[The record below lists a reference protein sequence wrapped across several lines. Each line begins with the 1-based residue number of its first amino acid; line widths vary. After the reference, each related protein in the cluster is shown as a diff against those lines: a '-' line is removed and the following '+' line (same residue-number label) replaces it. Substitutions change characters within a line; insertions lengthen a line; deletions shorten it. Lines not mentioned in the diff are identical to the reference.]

1 MKKITKLFSVFATLL
16 TVFGTLVNLATVF
29 AEGPDTTQPHKTTV
43 VVHKIVMNEEE
54 FGDFNG
60 SSKNPDTVPE
70 YDGNK
75 INDLTGYFGASA
87 TEVAGVNFKVWQKVD
102 AAATGTKTG
111 AELGISG
118 DTNNNYK
125 LFEDDGDKKY
135 GSEGVNTTT
144 NGAEFTLP
152 EGTYI
157 FVEDKENSPYYN
169 QDKELTG
176 MKAVPFKLELPQAK
190 VDGTGYFNTTDALN
204 VYPKNTE
211 DKPEIDKTF
220 ADGSKTQKPVNIGD
234 RIDYKITTTVPKD
247 AAYKTFA
254 WEDTMVAGLDF
265 TLGSLEITSTTG
277 QDPTVTTWTKDTDY
291 SLVETKRGFMVKLNA
306 TGLAKLETAAKAGDV
321 NFTLTYNATL
331 NDSAAVDTGIP
342 NKVKLIYGNR
352 PSDFSEPKST
362 KPSNGEITVNKTW
375 GDGVTKKD
383 VVFGVYEKETGVR
396 VGEIT
401 LQAGAS
407 TGKLG
412 NLDNSKEYIVIEETS
427 VSGSLPNYS
436 NGTTGTINVENKKNP
451 NPNPLEPEE
460 PEVITYGKRF
470 VKTDDNVDKSAATK
484 LVGAKF
490 VVQKDGQF
498 LALKDAATQ
507 ATEIAAYQNAEDA
520 YVAAVKAENPNQDDI
535 NAKKATRDAAYEAM
549 NMQWTWVSNQSEA
562 FTFVSSTDGKFE
574 VKGLN
579 AGTYQLVETKA
590 PDGYALLTS
599 PIEFQVGP
607 GTWTD
612 NSETA
617 IDGHTRVNNKKVT
630 IPQTGGIGTLVFTVV
645 GLSVMVFA
653 FIAMKK
659 RQSEEA

>member
-1 MKKITKLFSVFATLL
+1 MKKMTKLFSVFATLL
-16 TVFGTLVNLATVF
+16 TVFGTLVNLVPVAHAATQ
-29 AEGPDTTQPHKTTV
+29 DTKV
-43 VVHKIVMNEEE
+43 IVHKIVMNET
-54 FGDFNG
+54 DFN
-60 SSKNPDTVPE
+60 SFTYSEDFTKYN
-70 YDGNK
+70 GNT
-75 INDLTGYFGASA
+75 IDNLTDYFGGSA
-87 TEVAGVNFKVWQKVD
+87 KEVAGVNFKVWEKVP
-102 AAATGTKTG
+102 AATGTKTG
-111 AELGISG
+111 ADLGISG
-118 DTNNNYK
+118 DTDNYQ
-125 LFEDDGDKKY
+125 LVQKY
-135 GSEGVNTTT
+135 NTGVPTTE

-211 DKPEIDKTF
+211 DKPEITKTF
-220 ADGSKTQKPVNIGD
+220 GDDTTDTKGVNIGD
-234 RIDYKITTTVPKD
+234 DIDYKITTTVPKD

-265 TLGSLEITSTTG
+265 KTGSLVISSDQVSLT
-277 QDPTVTTWTKDTDY
+277 DTDY
-291 SLVETKRGFMVKLNA
+291 SLVETKRGFTVKLTND
-306 TGLAKLETAAKAGDV
+306 GLAKLETAAKAGDV
-321 NFTLTYNATL
+321 NFTLTYKATL
-331 NDSAAVDTGIP
+331 NDSAAVDTEIP

-362 KPSNGEITVNKTW
+362 TPVNGEIKVEKTW
-375 GDGVTKKD
+375 GEGTTQKD

-396 VGEIT
+396 VGAIT
-401 LQAGAS
+401 LQAGTTS
-407 TGKLG
+407 GKLTG
-412 NLDNSKEYIVIEETS
+412 LDDTKEYIVIEETS
-427 VSGSLPNYS
+427 VPGSLPNYT
-436 NGTTGTINVENKKNP
+436 NGATGTINVENKKNP
-451 NPNPLEPEE
+451 NPDPLEPEE
-460 PEVITYGKRF
+460 PKVITYGKRF

-490 VVQKDGQF
+490 VVKNAAGEF
-498 LALKDAATQ
+498 LALKDETTRTAQ
-507 ATEIAAYQNAEDA
+507 MSAYQNAEDA
-520 YVAAVKAENPNQDDI
+520 YVAAVNEKKPQNEI
-535 NAKKATRDAAYEAM
+535 ETKKAARDVAYEAM
-549 NMQWTWVSNQSEA
+549 NMQWTWVSSQSAA
-562 FTFVSSTDGKFE
+562 FTFVSSTDGHFE

-599 PIEFQVGP
+599 PIEFQVGL